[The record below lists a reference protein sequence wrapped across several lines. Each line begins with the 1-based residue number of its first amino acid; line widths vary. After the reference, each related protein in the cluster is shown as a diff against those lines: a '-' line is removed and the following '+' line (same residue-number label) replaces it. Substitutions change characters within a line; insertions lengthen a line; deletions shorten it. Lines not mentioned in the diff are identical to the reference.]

1 MEKIDG
7 FGRSFFRNPKQKKN
21 KVVQDRQTGRIQFS
35 SIFEATETEEPDS
48 ILFSDIEE
56 RNEELVTLL
65 DDIHEIGED
74 IKKNPTLDVIKKY
87 KKAVRDFLK
96 IVINSSFAVEKTR
109 VSGFNV
115 LKASGHR
122 ELTIIKQ
129 VDEKLEKLAAGI
141 LQNQKS
147 QFDILSKIDE
157 IYGLL
162 VDLIR

>member
-1 MEKIDG
+1 M
-7 FGRSFFRNPKQKKN
+7 
-21 KVVQDRQTGRIQFS
+21 
-35 SIFEATETEEPDS
+35 
-48 ILFSDIEE
+48 
-56 RNEELVTLL
+56 
-65 DDIHEIGED
+65 
-74 IKKNPTLDVIKKY
+74 IKKY